1 MGTQIEVQSLEA
13 EIAEQCQVI
22 RTATEIDVAMDA
34 WARLR
39 RLIAQ
44 KTAAEDKMFIK
55 ETATLAR
62 TSPKPPAVMP
72 APTPLMAPAMTPVVA
87 PEPRPTGLRPSE
99 RAPVANDV
107 RHTPI
112 LSLSPLRF

>member
-1 MGTQIEVQSLEA
+1 VGTQVEVQSLEA

-62 TSPKPPAVMP
+62 TSPKPPAMLP
-72 APTPLMAPAMTPVVA
+72 DPTPVMAPVMA
-87 PEPRPTGLRPSE
+87 PEPRPAGLRPSE
-99 RAPVANDV
+99 RAPVANDI